1 MNENKKKPS
10 RKRNRGIRIRMTDE
24 EYKKAMQLYKKSG
37 EPSLQAFGM
46 DAIFKGKF
54 ISKAYTNQMKELNRN
69 FADYIQ
75 QLRGI
80 ATNINQIAH
89 VANGTGYAD
98 INSAK
103 ELNAEVLEE
112 LEKGG
117 ELWQSIRSLVADAT
131 PTEQ

>member
-1 MNENKKKPS
+1 
-10 RKRNRGIRIRMTDE
+10 MTDE

-117 ELWQSIRSLVADAT
+117 ELWQSIRSLLADAT

>member
-1 MNENKKKPS
+1 MSENRNKPN
-10 RKRNRGIRIRMTDE
+10 RKRNKEIRIRMTED
-24 EYKKAMQLYKKSG
+24 EYKKVKKLMSKAN
-37 EPSLQAFGM
+37 EPSKQAFIL
-46 DAIFKGKF
+46 DAIFKSKF
-54 ISKAYTNQMKELNRN
+54 ISKEYTKQMEELNRN

-98 INSAK
+98 INSAM
-103 ELNAEVLEE
+103 ELNAEVLKEI
-112 LEKGG
+112 EKGG
-117 ELWQSIRSLVADAT
+117 ELWQLIRSLVADAT